1 MENKVYYGE
10 YSLRH
15 WIELILKRDI
25 VLPNYQRYFV
35 WNEEKVKILIQTFS
49 AKQFVPPITIGA
61 FKFNDKNQNLILDG
75 QQRLTSI
82 LLAYLGLYPNK
93 DKYINSLESYAN
105 ENDDDDEEEE
115 QDLYIYEWTF
125 KELTKKGN
133 NKFDLIKQIND
144 KEYKSINFNLND
156 DFFEKNFLGFS
167 YLVPDVS
174 NNEEVQ
180 QRYYSSVFRNIN
192 IHGQKLLPQESRAS
206 LYFLD
211 KGLTKFFTPD
221 FCQKITVKVFS
232 NKAKLDFVRYLSFLS
247 QYRKDKNT
255 NRIARGYKSKMEQ
268 YYEDYIYSVVND
280 KNSTLFERFSV
291 IFPNKEYS
299 SYFETL
305 RQTINNLNIPKEY
318 NSIIELD
325 VYFFGLIYQ
334 IIFNKKEICIIDN
347 TKVNFKDEDSIKS
360 IEIEDFKQKLDDQ
373 INNFK
378 NDKSHLKAPG
388 SLKFLRSRINKSIQ
402 LYEKIIVNKNE

>member
-10 YSLRH
+10 YSLKH

-25 VLPNYQRYFV
+25 ILPDYQRHFV
-35 WNEEKVKILIQTFS
+35 WNEEKVKILIKTFS
-49 AKQFVPPITIGA
+49 DKQFVPPVTIGA
-61 FKFNDKNQNLILDG
+61 FKINDKNRNLILDG

-93 DKYINSLESYAN
+93 GKNINSLESYAN
-105 ENDDDDEEEE
+105 ENDDDDEKEE

-133 NKFDLIKQIND
+133 NKSDLIKNINN
-144 KEYKSINFNLND
+144 KEYKSINFDLKD

-167 YLVPDVS
+167 YLVPNIS
-174 NNEEVQ
+174 NNEKVQ
-180 QRYYSSVFRNIN
+180 QKYYSSVFRNIN

-211 KGLTKFFTPD
+211 KGLTKFFIPD
-221 FCQKITVKVFS
+221 FCQKITVKQVNNNGKF
-232 NKAKLDFVRYLSFLS
+232 DFVRHLSLLS
-247 QYRKDKNT
+247 QYHKDKNT
-255 NRIARGYKSKMEQ
+255 NSIARGYKSKMEQ
-268 YYEDYIYSVVND
+268 YYEDYIYSVVD
-280 KNSTLFERFSV
+280 DNSTLFGRFSK

-305 RQTINNLNIPKEY
+305 RQTINNLNIPKVY

-325 VYFFGLIYQ
+325 VYFFGLMYQ
-334 IIFNKKEICIIDN
+334 IIFNKKEICIINN
-347 TKVNFKDEDSIKS
+347 TKVNFKDKKSIKS

-373 INNFK
+373 INKFK
-378 NDKSHLKAPG
+378 NDKSHSKTPG
-388 SLKFLRSRINKSIQ
+388 SLKFLRSRIKESIE
-402 LYEKIIVNKNE
+402 LYEKLVNKNE